1 MAKKRLTFEVE
12 EELHSALKQE
22 AAKHGVP
29 LGALCSALLDR
40 GVKTSSLGSSELGLE
55 MISSLPLNTLRE
67 KVNLLIETRPTNW
80 ERSVRQLN
88 TEIARRFKI

>member
-12 EELHSALKQE
+12 EELHSVLKQE

-40 GVKTSSLGSSELGLE
+40 GVKTSSLGPSELGSE
-55 MISSLPLNTLRE
+55 MISALPLNALRE
-67 KVNLLIETRPTNW
+67 KVNLLTESRPTNW
-80 ERSVRQLN
+80 EKSVRRLN